1 MCIQKFAYPAAAKL
15 PGPHA
20 QARILARAATAYGY
34 GWSGVWIR
42 MLLSLVFVAH
52 LQGAGSK
59 KEARRRD
66 SVSLASHHNGQS
78 TKKLSRCFWIVR
90 SISYWH
96 NSSRLTSLL
105 HALVLKSY
113 EDVWQCLSESLDH
126 RFVDALVCCVNLL
139 NTVTK

>member
-1 MCIQKFAYPAAAKL
+1 MHIQKFAYPAAAML

-42 MLLSLVFVAH
+42 MLPSIVFVAH

-66 SVSLASHHNGQS
+66 SVSLASHHNGRS
-78 TKKLSRCFWIVR
+78 TKKLSRCFWIASLYLMLAQQLQADLFVA
-90 SISYWH
+90 
-96 NSSRLTSLL
+96 RL
-105 HALVLKSY
+105 
-113 EDVWQCLSESLDH
+113 C
-126 RFVDALVCCVNLL
+126 
-139 NTVTK
+139 